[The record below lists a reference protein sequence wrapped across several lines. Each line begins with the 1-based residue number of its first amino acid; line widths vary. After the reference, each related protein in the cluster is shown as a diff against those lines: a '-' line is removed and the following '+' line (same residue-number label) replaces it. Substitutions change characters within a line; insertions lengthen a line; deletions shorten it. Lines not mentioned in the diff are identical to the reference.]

1 MPLGLYL
8 LQRLSALVMAPLVLV
23 HLGVIIYA
31 VRSGLDAEALLGRT
45 RGSVAWGLVYGSFV
59 LAVSIH
65 AAIGLRTVLHEW
77 LQLKGPPLAGV
88 TWALGLGLLF
98 LGFRAVFAVTLA

>member
-45 RGSVAWGLVYGSFV
+45 SGSLAWGLVYGSFV

-77 LQLKGPPLAGV
+77 LRFKGPLLAAV
-88 TWALGLGLLF
+88 TWVLGLGLLV

>member
-1 MPLGLYL
+1 MPLRLYL

-31 VRSGLDAEALLGRT
+31 VRSGLDAETLLGRT

-77 LQLKGPPLAGV
+77 LQLKGPPLAAV

>member
-65 AAIGLRTVLHEW
+65 AAIGIRTVLHEW
-77 LQLKGPPLAGV
+77 LRLRGPVLEAL
-88 TWALGLGLLF
+88 TWTLGLGLLV

>member
-77 LQLKGPPLAGV
+77 LQLKGPPLAAV